1 MATAK
6 QLAALKKGREARAK
20 RLKTP
25 KKSPVKKVKKVAAKK
40 PVKISDNEK
49 ANKIEKSYQ
58 EGKITWAQYQKKL
71 KALNTK
77 VFGTKRKTNPIGVS
91 QNFAV
96 KVVASGQTAYLSSLK
111 PIRFDTEKKKAK
123 VFTRQAE
130 ALAWRSLLD
139 KKYGSNF
146 SVVRL
151 PKS

>member
-20 RLKTP
+20 KLAVKT
-25 KKSPVKKVKKVAAKK
+25 VKKTVKKK
-40 PVKISDNEK
+40 PVKK
-49 ANKIEKSYQ
+49 A
-58 EGKITWAQYQKKL
+58 A
-71 KALNTK
+71 
-77 VFGTKRKTNPIGVS
+77 VKRKVTARKKNPIGVA

-111 PIRFDTEKKKAK
+111 PIRFDTEKKKAR